1 MEGAPD
7 ARDANRRFGPLQIAD
22 CGSTW
27 TKILD
32 VETGRL
38 EIITTKE
45 LVRRGKVV
53 FDIATGHCGRGRCRT
68 YRNELIA
75 LAEGGLSLVKDEDF
89 SLVDVGGRD
98 IKFVRL
104 KGRKVDKLDWNLAC
118 GSTTGA
124 TLELLGAYYDIDF
137 GMLKPAERWVNVTC
151 GVFGM
156 ERVLEQISLGTAP
169 EESVAMFLHG
179 LVRNVVDFVGRP
191 EHLYLSGGFCEN
203 PCFLATAGRYCRVTP
218 LGRTVLLEGLKT
230 TIELGKGLAS
240 QDFA

>member
-1 MEGAPD
+1 V
-7 ARDANRRFGPLQIAD
+7 RIAD

-32 VETGRL
+32 LDSGAL

-45 LVRRGKVV
+45 LVRRTDTRFEV
-53 FDIATGHCGRGRCRT
+53 ATGHCGRGRCT
-68 YRNELIA
+68 VYRNELIA
-75 LAEGGLSLVKDEDF
+75 LTEGGLALVDERDF

-104 KGRKVDKLDWNLAC
+104 KGRKVEKLDWNLAC

-124 TLELLGAYYDIDF
+124 TLELLGNYYDIDF
-137 GMLKPAERWVNVTC
+137 AAIPPSERWVNVTC

-156 ERVLEQISLGTAP
+156 ERVLEQISVGTSP

-179 LVRNVVDFVGRP
+179 LVRNVIDFLGRP
-191 EHLYLSGGFCEN
+191 AHFYLSGGFCEN
-203 PCFLATAGRYCRVTP
+203 RCFVRTAGIYSRVTP
-218 LGRTVLLEGLKT
+218 LGRTVLLEGLKKVL
-230 TIELGKGLAS
+230 E
-240 QDFA
+240 

>member
-1 MEGAPD
+1 V
-7 ARDANRRFGPLQIAD
+7 RIAD

-32 VETGRL
+32 PGSGAI

-45 LVRRGKVV
+45 LVRRPDERFEV
-53 FDIATGHCGRGRCRT
+53 ATGHCGRGRCAT

-75 LAEGGLSLVKDEDF
+75 LTEGGLALVDEGDF

-104 KGRKVDKLDWNLAC
+104 KGRKVEKLDWNLAC

-124 TLELLGAYYDIDF
+124 TLELLGNYYDIDF
-137 GMLKPAERWVNVTC
+137 STLPPSDRWVNVTC

-156 ERVLEQISLGTAP
+156 ERVLEQISLGTSP

-179 LVRNVVDFVGRP
+179 LVRNVIDFIGRP
-191 EHLYLSGGFCEN
+191 GHFYLSGGFCEN
-203 PCFLATAGRYCRVTP
+203 PCFMRTAERYCRMTP
-218 LGRTVLLEGLKT
+218 LGRTVLLEGLRKA
-230 TIELGKGLAS
+230 IK
-240 QDFA
+240 

>member
-1 MEGAPD
+1 M
-7 ARDANRRFGPLQIAD
+7 RIAD

-32 VETGRL
+32 LDSGSL

-45 LVRRGKVV
+45 LVRRSDEP
-53 FDIATGHCGRGRCRT
+53 FEIATGHCGRGRCKD

-75 LAEGGLSLVKDEDF
+75 LTEGGLALVDERDF

-104 KGRKVDKLDWNLAC
+104 KGRKVEKLDWNLTC

-124 TLELLGAYYDIDF
+124 TLELLGNYYDIDF
-137 GMLKPAERWVNVTC
+137 STLPPSDRYVNVTC

-156 ERVLEQISLGTAP
+156 ERVLEQISLGTPP

-179 LVRNVVDFVGRP
+179 LVRNVLDFIARP
-191 EHLYLSGGFCEN
+191 GHFYLSGGFCEN
-203 PCFLATAGRYCRVTP
+203 PCFVRTVERYCRVTP
-218 LGRTVLLEGLKT
+218 LGRTVLLEGLRKV
-230 TIELGKGLAS
+230 LK
-240 QDFA
+240 

>member
-1 MEGAPD
+1 M
-7 ARDANRRFGPLQIAD
+7 RDVQIAD

-32 VETGRL
+32 LQTGAL
-38 EIITTKE
+38 EVITTKE
-45 LVRRGKVV
+45 LVRRRNAR
-53 FDIATGHCGRGRCRT
+53 FEMATGHCGRGRGRI

-75 LAEGGLSLVKDEDF
+75 LAEGGLALVKDKDF

-104 KGRKVDKLDWNLAC
+104 AGRKVEKLDWNLAC

-124 TLELLGAYYDIDF
+124 TLELLGNYYDIDF
-137 GMLKPAERWVNVTC
+137 RLLRPSERWVNVTC

-156 ERVLEQISLGTAP
+156 ERVLEQISLGSSP

-179 LVRNVVDFVGRP
+179 LVRNVIDFIGRP
-191 EHLYLSGGFCEN
+191 EHFYLSGGFCEN
-203 PCFLATAGRYCRVTP
+203 PCFLETAGRYCRVSP
-218 LGRTVLLEGLKT
+218 LGRAVLLEGLKKA
-230 TIELGKGLAS
+230 IDPGKGLAFGAR
-240 QDFA
+240 D

>member
-1 MEGAPD
+1 M
-7 ARDANRRFGPLQIAD
+7 RIAD

-32 VETGRL
+32 LESGAL

-45 LVRRGKVV
+45 LVRRRDAFFEV
-53 FDIATGHCGRGRCRT
+53 ATGHCGRGRCAI

-75 LAEGGLSLVKDEDF
+75 LAEGGLALVGEDEDF

-104 KGRKVDKLDWNLAC
+104 KGRKVEKLDWNLAC

-124 TLELLGAYYDIDF
+124 TLELLGNYYDIDF
-137 GMLKPAERWVNVTC
+137 ATLPPSDRWVNVTC

-156 ERVLEQISLGTAP
+156 ERVLEQISLGTSP

-179 LVRNVVDFVGRP
+179 FVRNVIDFLGRP
-191 EHLYLSGGFCEN
+191 AHLYLSGGFCEN
-203 PCFLATAGRYCRVTP
+203 PCFMRTAERYCRVTP
-218 LGRTVLLEGLKT
+218 LGRTVLLEGLKKG
-230 TIELGKGLAS
+230 IE
-240 QDFA
+240 

>member
-1 MEGAPD
+1 MKAV
-7 ARDANRRFGPLQIAD
+7 QIAD

-32 VETGRL
+32 LDTGAL
-38 EIITTKE
+38 EIITTKD
-45 LVRRGKVV
+45 LVRRANVS
-53 FDIATGHCGRGRCRT
+53 FEMATGHCGRGRAKV

-75 LAEGGLSLVKDEDF
+75 LAEGGLALVKEDDF

-104 KGRKVDKLDWNLAC
+104 AGRKVDKLDWNLSC

-124 TLELLGAYYDIDF
+124 TLELLGNYYDIDF
-137 GMLKPAERWVNVTC
+137 RMLRPSERWVNVTC

-156 ERVLEQISLGTAP
+156 ERVLEQISLGSSP

-179 LVRNVVDFVGRP
+179 LVRNVVEFLGKP
-191 EHLYLSGGFCEN
+191 ERFYLSGGFCEN
-203 PCFLATAGRYCRVTP
+203 PCFLETAGRYCAVIP
-218 LGRTVLLEGLKT
+218 LGRAVLIEGLKRA
-230 TIELGKGLAS
+230 IAHGKGLAS
-240 QDFA
+240 EGYA

>member
-1 MEGAPD
+1 M
-7 ARDANRRFGPLQIAD
+7 RIAD

-32 VETGRL
+32 PGSGAI

-45 LVRRGKVV
+45 LVRRPDERFEV
-53 FDIATGHCGRGRCRT
+53 ATGHCGRGRCTT

-75 LAEGGLSLVKDEDF
+75 LTEGGLALVDEGDL

-104 KGRKVDKLDWNLAC
+104 KGRKVEKLDWNLAC

-124 TLELLGAYYDIDF
+124 TLELLGNYYDIDF
-137 GMLKPAERWVNVTC
+137 STLPPSDRWVNVTC

-156 ERVLEQISLGTAP
+156 ERVLEQISLGTSP

-179 LVRNVVDFVGRP
+179 LVRNVIDFIGRP
-191 EHLYLSGGFCEN
+191 GHFYLSGGFCEN
-203 PCFLATAGRYCRVTP
+203 RCFMRTAERYCRVTP
-218 LGRTVLLEGLKT
+218 LGRTVLLEGLRKA
-230 TIELGKGLAS
+230 LK
-240 QDFA
+240 